1 MKGKEGGR
9 EGRKG
14 SEKEREREGERGR
27 ERGEEE
33 SERRR
38 RSLVLSVFSG
48 ASICP
53 RKRRMIYCSRGIGS
67 SKASLLCDVAS
78 EQCTGEP

>member
-1 MKGKEGGR
+1 MR
-9 EGRKG
+9 R
-14 SEKEREREGERGR
+14 RERERGR

-67 SKASLLCDVAS
+67 SKASLLCDLGSEPCAS
-78 EQCTGEP
+78 EP